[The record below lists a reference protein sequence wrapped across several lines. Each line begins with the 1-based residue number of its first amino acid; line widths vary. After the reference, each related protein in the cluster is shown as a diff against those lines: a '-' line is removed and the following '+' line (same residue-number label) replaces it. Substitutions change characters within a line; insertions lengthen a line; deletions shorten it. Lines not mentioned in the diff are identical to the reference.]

1 MINSQQECR
10 LMIAEIEESGENLT
24 DWESQFIDSV
34 VTVDNLSVKQR
45 EIIDRIHDKTVVGPW
60 KLMHRY

>member
-1 MINSQQECR
+1 
-10 LMIAEIEESGENLT
+10 MIAEIEESGENLT

-34 VTVDNLSVKQR
+34 VNVDNLSVKQR
-45 EIIDRIHDKTVVGPW
+45 EIIDRIHDKTVAGPW